1 MKAYVSCAFTLIAVL
16 VLTACAP
23 AQAPVT
29 VTLRPTS
36 TEIPVPPTAT
46 QTAIATLT
54 LPPTP
59 PATATVTNTP
69 RPTAMPTPPLTA
81 AWKFVFTSQGKL
93 WIKDVDAEAQVVAD
107 MGNITSAKI
116 SPDGS
121 QIIFTRINP
130 SLDTELWS
138 VNSDGSGLNQLTGKG
153 TLAGDRFI
161 GKWSFS
167 PDEKLIVFV
176 FKQGNGNEVAE
187 LWTAKMNG
195 SGANKLVGI
204 DNLASDFNLGDESG
218 VYIVPMIWIPNTN
231 RLLFYPYKVYDGPV
245 YDPLMWVD
253 VETGTFGEFLPKG
266 DGGLVSFSSDNSK
279 YTVANTSS
287 VSLFDLNSQE
297 MINKIT
303 FPDLKYRGSW
313 LPDIQWAQDSS
324 RFLVALPPSS
334 ADQSQD
340 YTVPAPVTIWS
351 VGVEGS
357 DPVEITTIT
366 AQLDS
371 IAFSPDLEVIA
382 YNTGGAIGI
391 VDQSGSIHK
400 KLSPQAAGFG
410 MPEMAFEQWSPD
422 SRHFTYLVGDSM
434 CACGYNIIA
443 DVSSNER
450 LKLHDKP
457 YMSGYVPG
465 FITWLDSN
473 TYLFYD
479 YPSTES
485 LSAVLVL
492 SELDGE
498 NLTWPGE
505 SDKNVVDYWTP

>member
-1 MKAYVSCAFTLIAVL
+1 MKAYVSWAFTLIVAL
-16 VLTACAP
+16 IMTACAP
-23 AQAPVT
+23 AQAPAT
-29 VTLRPTS
+29 VTSLPTS
-36 TEIPVPPTAT
+36 TETAAPPTAT
-46 QTAIATLT
+46 QTATPTHT
-54 LPPTP
+54 LPTAPS
-59 PATATVTNTP
+59 ATVTHTP
-69 RPTAMPTPPLTA
+69 RPTAMPTPPLIA

-93 WIKDVDAEAQVVAD
+93 WIKDMEAEAQVVAD

-121 QIIFTRINP
+121 QIIFIRTNP
-130 SLDTELWS
+130 SPDMELWS
-138 VNSDGSGLNQLTGKG
+138 VNSDGSGLNRLAGEG
-153 TLAGDRFI
+153 TLAGVGVI
-161 GKWSFS
+161 STGSFS
-167 PDEKLIVFV
+167 PDGKFVVFV
-176 FKQGNGNEVAE
+176 FKPGEGSETTE
-187 LWTAKMNG
+187 LWTAKMDG
-195 SGANKLVGI
+195 SGAKKLVGI
-204 DNLASDFNLGDESG
+204 ENLTSDFNLVDESG
-218 VYIVPMIWIPNTN
+218 VYILPMTWIQNTN
-231 RLLFYPYKVYDGPV
+231 RLLFYPYKMYDGPV

-253 VETGTFGEFLPKG
+253 VETGRFGEFLPEG
-266 DGGLVSFSSDNSK
+266 AGGLVNFSPDSSK

-297 MINKIT
+297 IISKIT

-340 YTVPAPVTIWS
+340 YTVPAPSTIWS
-351 VGVEGS
+351 VGVDGS

-366 AQLDS
+366 AQLYS
-371 IAFSPDLEVIA
+371 IAFSPDLELIA

-391 VDQSGSIHK
+391 INQSGSIHK

-410 MPEMAFEQWSPD
+410 MPEVAFEQWSPD
-422 SRHFTYLVGDSM
+422 SRRFTYLAGDNM

-457 YMSGYVPG
+457 YMSGYVAG

-479 YPSTES
+479 YPSSES

-492 SELDGE
+492 SELNGE
-498 NLTWPGE
+498 DLSWPGE
-505 SDKNVVDYWTP
+505 PEQYVVDYWTP